1 MSKFISIKNVH
12 VNETDIY
19 VKKIMCIN
27 CFLYKHCKISKQL
40 VFNKQN
46 VSRNICPLK
55 IKFLKHLEENF
66 RFIMYTCTLL
76 AAIGK
81 VVKEILSY
89 PTC

>member
-1 MSKFISIKNVH
+1 
-12 VNETDIY
+12 
-19 VKKIMCIN
+19 MCIN
-27 CFLYKHCKISKQL
+27 CFFFYKHCKISKQL
-40 VFNKQN
+40 LCNKQN

-89 PTC
+89 LISSIVHPILRVKQALCYSILS